1 MKIDII
7 MVSYNSNKYIQGC
20 INSILTSEYNLKN
33 VGLYIYDNNSSD
45 NTIELLKK
53 NKEEHSS
60 KFSEFQIIEGK
71 KNLGF
76 GRGNNI
82 AAKKAKGDYLFF
94 LNIDCE
100 INKDTLSEIEKVI
113 NKKNGDKVGIF
124 ELKQIP
130 HEHPKYYDPI
140 SLETKWA
147 SGACMIIPKE
157 LFYKVGGFDKKI
169 FMYCEDVELSF
180 HIRKLGYKILY
191 LNNIPITHYSYSR
204 PYAFK
209 KSQYT
214 NSTSNNLYLRF
225 KYGTIKEIIKG
236 YFLSLLFLTQI
247 KENEEIPKEKLA
259 DIEKEAKRNV
269 NKMFWLGVIEWF
281 KRIKYIFS
289 KNKIKFKFNG
299 FEYSGVRDGAFYE
312 KKEIK
317 TNPLVSIIVRTC
329 GRPNVL
335 RETLISIKNQTYK
348 NIEVVV
354 VEDGS
359 NLAEKMIKNEFN
371 DLNIK
376 YYSFNKKVGRCKAGN
391 KALSMASGKYLN
403 FLDDDDLFYE
413 DHVETLVG
421 ELENTDNEI
430 AYSSSIETPIIVYSK
445 KPYKYELLDEYV
457 LLSEEFN
464 ILKLLYANITPIQCV
479 MFSKKVYEKCGGFDE
494 KLDALEDWDLWI
506 RYGIEFPFKFVKKTT
521 SIYRVPGDIKEISKR
536 SEFLNSYLEM
546 VREKHKNSI
555 SKINMQDVV
564 KFYEYINI
572 RSINRNAIRIE
583 MIKKILKRGRK

>member
-20 INSILTSEYNLKN
+20 IDSILTSKYNLKN
-33 VGLYIYDNNSSD
+33 VGIYIYDNNSSD

-53 NKEEHSS
+53 NKEEYGS

-100 INKDTLSEIEKVI
+100 INKDTLSKIESVI
-113 NKKNGDKVGIF
+113 NDKAKENIGIF
-124 ELKQIP
+124 ELKQTP
-130 HEHPKYYDPI
+130 YEHPKYYDPI

-147 SGACMIIPKE
+147 SGACIIIPKDI
-157 LFYKVGGFDKKI
+157 FYKVKGFDKKI

-180 HIRKLGYKILY
+180 HIRKLGYKIIY

-204 PYAFK
+204 PYEFK

-214 NSTSNNLYLRF
+214 NSVANNLYLRF
-225 KYGTIKEIIKG
+225 KYGTIKDIVKG
-236 YFLSLLFLTQI
+236 YLLSLLYLTQI
-247 KENEEIPKEKLA
+247 KENEEIPKDKLV
-259 DIEKEAKRNV
+259 DVEKEAKRNV
-269 NKMFWLGVIEWF
+269 NRMFWRGVAEWF

-289 KNKIKFKFNG
+289 KNKIKFIFNG
-299 FEYSGVRDGAFYE
+299 FEYSGIRDGAFYE
-312 KKEIK
+312 KNEISS
-317 TNPLVSIIVRTC
+317 NPLVSIIVRTC
-329 GRPNVL
+329 GRPDVL

-359 NLAEKMIKNEFN
+359 NLAEKMIEKEFK
-371 DLNIK
+371 DLNIR

-403 FLDDDDLFYE
+403 FLDDDDVFYE
-413 DHVETLVG
+413 DHVEVLVS
-421 ELENTDNEI
+421 ELENSDNEI
-430 AYSSSIETPIIVYSK
+430 AYSSSFETPIIVYSK
-445 KPYKYELLDEYV
+445 EPYKYKLLNEYV

-494 KLDALEDWDLWI
+494 ELDALEDWDLWI
-506 RYGIEFPFKFVKKTT
+506 RYGLESPFKFVKKTT
-521 SIYRVPGDIKEISKR
+521 SIYRVPGDVNEISKR
-536 SEFLNSYLEM
+536 SEFLNSYLEI

-555 SKINMQDVV
+555 FEINMQDVI
-564 KFYEYINI
+564 KFYEFLNI
-572 RSINRNAIRIE
+572 RNVNQTAMRIE
-583 MIKKILKRGRK
+583 KLKKILKRGRK

>member
-7 MVSYNSNKYIQGC
+7 MVSYNSNKYIQSC
-20 INSILTSEYNLKN
+20 IDSILSSKYNLKN

-53 NKEEHSS
+53 NKEEHGF
-60 KFSEFQIIEGK
+60 KFNEFQIIEGK

-100 INKDTLSEIEKVI
+100 INKDTLSKIESAI
-113 NKKNGDKVGIF
+113 NERIEENVGIF
-124 ELKQIP
+124 ELKQTP
-130 HEHPKYYDPI
+130 YEHPKYYDPI

-147 SGACMIIPKE
+147 SGACIIISKE
-157 LFYKVGGFDKKI
+157 TFYKVKGFDKKI

-180 HIRKLGYKILY
+180 HIRKLGYKIIY

-204 PYAFK
+204 PYEFK

-214 NSTSNNLYLRF
+214 NSVANNLYLRF
-225 KYGTIKEIIKG
+225 KYGTIKDIVKG
-236 YFLSLLFLTQI
+236 YLLSLLFLKQI
-247 KENEEIPKEKLA
+247 NENKEISEEQLPI
-259 DIEKEAKRNV
+259 IEKETKRNV

-281 KRIKYIFS
+281 KRIKYIFN
-289 KNKIKFKFNG
+289 KNKIKFNFNG
-299 FEYSGVRDGAFYE
+299 FEYSAVRDGAFYV
-312 KKEIK
+312 KKEFK

-329 GRPNVL
+329 GRPDVL

-354 VEDGS
+354 VEDGC
-359 NLAEKMIKNEFN
+359 NLAEKMIKNEFK
-371 DLNIK
+371 DLNIR
-376 YYSFNKKVGRCKAGN
+376 YYSFKTKVGRCKAGN

-413 DHVETLVG
+413 DHVEVLVS
-421 ELENTDNEI
+421 ELENSDNEI

-445 KPYKYELLDEYV
+445 EPYKYELLNEYV

-494 KLDALEDWDLWI
+494 ELDALEDWDLWI
-506 RYGIEFPFKFVKKTT
+506 RYGLEFPFKFVKKTT
-521 SIYRVPGDIKEISKR
+521 SIYRVPGDAKEVEKR
-536 SEFLNSYLEM
+536 SKFLNSYLEI
-546 VREKHKNSI
+546 VREKHKDDIANI
-555 SKINMQDVV
+555 KMQDVI

-572 RSINRNAIRIE
+572 RSVNQTAIRIE
-583 MIKKILKRGRK
+583 KIKKILKRGRK